1 MNFRIIPRLEV
12 KSRKLIKGIRM
23 EGLRVVGDPLD
34 KVIEYYNAGA
44 DEIIYS
50 DIVASLYDRAFD
62 LEFIKEL
69 ARHIFIPLCVGG
81 GVTSVNDIHKLLEAG
96 ADKVAINTGAVKN
109 PKLIYDAAR
118 IFGSQCIVGEI
129 HAKRSYGNHWEVR
142 TESGRQKLRR
152 ARR

>member
-23 EGLRVVGDPLD
+23 EGLRVVDPLD

-69 ARHIFIPLCVGG
+69 ARHIFILCALEVG
-81 GVTSVNDIHKLLEAG
+81 
-96 ADKVAINTGAVKN
+96 
-109 PKLIYDAAR
+109 
-118 IFGSQCIVGEI
+118 
-129 HAKRSYGNHWEVR
+129 
-142 TESGRQKLRR
+142 
-152 ARR
+152 

>member
-118 IFGSQCIVGEI
+118 ILEVSVLLERSTPKILWQSLGS
-129 HAKRSYGNHWEVR
+129 AY
-142 TESGRQKLRR
+142 
-152 ARR
+152 